1 MIRILAIGDSHVPQR
16 AKDVPKQIFSRLE
29 HITNYEKFDYVF
41 FTGDVINAPDFM
53 TFLRSLAKEFFFHVI
68 GNMDYY
74 GGFQDAPVYQ
84 DLAISLETNDK
95 LIIGLTHGHQ
105 ISPRGDHSQL
115 ETLALQRKYN
125 ILISGHTH
133 KEEVVLTKN
142 HILLLN
148 PGSVTGAWSFIA
160 SQNPSFIVIQINEE
174 TSLINITLH
183 QYIIRAGSFRDLN
196 YYYYFDQKKIQT
208 K

>member
-1 MIRILAIGDSHVPQR
+1 MRILVIGDSHIPRRASEVPPIIMDKLNQLSS
-16 AKDVPKQIFSRLE
+16 QL
-29 HITNYEKFDYVF
+29 FDYIF

-53 TFLRSLAKEFFFHVI
+53 NYLRNLSKNEMFCVI

-84 DLAISLETNDK
+84 DLKISPKTSNR

-105 ISPRGDHSQL
+105 ISPRGDHIQL
-115 ETLALQRKYN
+115 ENLALQRNYN

-148 PGSVTGAWSFIA
+148 PGSVTGAWSYIA
-160 SQNPSFIVIQINEE
+160 SQNPSFIVIQIEKK
-174 TSLINITLH
+174 TSIINITLY
-183 QYIIRAGSFRDLN
+183 QYNIRATSFRDLN
-196 YYYYFDQKKIQT
+196 YDYYFDQKKIQA